1 MKIRHFQWMLLG
13 SMLVQSA
20 MGQAGETADCGC
32 KTTPKVCAKGCDD
45 GGDEACDDGCAATP
59 ITKSVAKLSCDAC
72 DDKCSDDCAA
82 EDCSDDCA
90 APSCSLSD
98 ACDDCS
104 SCDAA
109 PCDSCFC
116 CADQWTV
123 WTEVMFLR
131 RSDSDSVPLVLSQND
146 GSTLLNANNL
156 EYNHQAVP
164 RIFLIRDYCNCYGW
178 EVGYFGNESWNT
190 TGEAGGP
197 ISPALVGPGQTIGA
211 TAPGTIFQAAYGTDL
226 HNVEVNL
233 RRRTSEC
240 VTWIAGFRF
249 VELQDQLRAGAVV
262 PATGDLYSIDAMNQ
276 LYGFQVGANAQLI
289 NCAQRFH
296 VDGIFRAGIYGN
308 NAKQTTQSVLGN
320 QIPNSVSSLTASTS
334 ETSFVGEVGLR
345 GVYQLTN
352 TLAVYG
358 GYSMLWLEGIA
369 LAPEQLAVTNLFG
382 NPSAGINTG
391 GGLFFHGATVG
402 LQASF

>member
-13 SMLVQSA
+13 SMLLNSA
-20 MGQAGETADCGC
+20 VGRAGESTECGC
-32 KTTPKVCAKGCDD
+32 EATAKACAKGCD
-45 GGDEACDDGCAATP
+45 ATCDDGCDATP
-59 ITKSVAKLSCDAC
+59 IKKSVAKLACDECDDAC
-72 DDKCSDDCAA
+72 ASDCA
-82 EDCSDDCA
+82 DDCA
-90 APSCSLSD
+90 APGCSLTE
-98 ACDDCS
+98 ACDDSS
-104 SCDAA
+104 SCDVA
-109 PCDSCFC
+109 CDSCFC

-156 EYNHQAVP
+156 EFNHQAVP

-190 TGEAGGP
+190 TGEGGGP

-211 TAPGTIFQAAYGTDL
+211 TAPGTVFQAAYGTDL
-226 HNVEVNL
+226 HNVEFNL

-289 NCAQRFH
+289 HCQQRFH

-308 NAKQTTQSVLGN
+308 NAKQTTQSVLGG
-320 QIPNSVSSLTASTS
+320 QIPNAVPSLTASTS
-334 ETSFVGEVGLR
+334 ETSFVGELGLR

-352 TLAVYG
+352 TFAVYG
-358 GYSMLWLEGIA
+358 GYSMLWLEGVA
-369 LAPEQLAVTNLFG
+369 LAPEQLAVTNLFV

-391 GGLFFHGATVG
+391 GGVFFHGATVG